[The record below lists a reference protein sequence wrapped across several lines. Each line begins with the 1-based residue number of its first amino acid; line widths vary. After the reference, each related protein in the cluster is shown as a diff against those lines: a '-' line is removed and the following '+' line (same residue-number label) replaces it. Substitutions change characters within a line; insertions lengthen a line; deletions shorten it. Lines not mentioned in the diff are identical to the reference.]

1 MICQVL
7 KSYQTVGMAWWHV
20 NVYININ
27 TERGRK
33 IRELDVYIKI
43 DVVVDIDAD
52 IATEIHIALEHIY
65 VCMYTHI

>member
-1 MICQVL
+1 M
-7 KSYQTVGMAWWHV
+7 MACKCI
-20 NVYININ
+20 YNIN